1 MTGMVPSG
9 CDNSVGKSACG
20 CQYRLMLPAV
30 GVRITWSDLPA
41 HVRAA
46 VEDRLGSPVVSA
58 ESQSGGFSPGTA
70 DRVVTRTG
78 DRAFVKAVSPAQN
91 PRSAEMARNEM
102 VIAGALPAAAPVPR
116 LRAAFDDGEWV
127 VLIFEDVAGRHPR
140 TPWEPAEV
148 DLAVG
153 GLRQLA
159 RTLTPSP
166 VPQAPAAAERLRD
179 DFGGWRRVAADPP
192 PDLDPWVTA
201 HLDSLVATA
210 DRALASLSGDTL
222 VHCEIRADNMLITPA
237 GQVRFVDW
245 PWGCVGPDWLDTALL
260 AINVL
265 VHGGDGDAIM
275 PAQGID
281 VAAAFTGYL
290 LDIARRPPP
299 PGLPTVRAF
308 QRAQADALLPWLRER
323 PSSPG

>member
-1 MTGMVPSG
+1 
-9 CDNSVGKSACG
+9 
-20 CQYRLMLPAV
+20 
-30 GVRITWSDLPA
+30 
-41 HVRAA
+41 
-46 VEDRLGSPVVSA
+46 
-58 ESQSGGFSPGTA
+58 
-70 DRVVTRTG
+70 
-78 DRAFVKAVSPAQN
+78 
-91 PRSAEMARNEM
+91 
-102 VIAGALPAAAPVPR
+102 
-116 LRAAFDDGEWV
+116 
-127 VLIFEDVAGRHPR
+127 
-140 TPWEPAEV
+140 
-148 DLAVG
+148 
-153 GLRQLA
+153 
-159 RTLTPSP
+159 

-222 VHCEIRADNMLITPA
+222 VHCDIRADNMLITPA